1 MQERAIHISSVNREK
16 IGTSKAEDF
25 VIKFNPIL
33 KLRDDMNNEIAVDR
47 LTMTYSWHNINP
59 EYQNNTIKYSTDSGN
74 TWETVTFVDGMYSY
88 TDLNDYLHQYMDTK
102 NHKTVEGDYN
112 INILFVL
119 SSYKVVIEIDNNY
132 QLDLRN
138 TNFGELIGFQKKLVT
153 QTEYGS
159 DLPNITNSIDIIN
172 INTDGITDSI
182 VDGQNTNTIIR
193 IPTDNLTRSY
203 PFTFEPR
210 RALFCPVAS
219 NHISQMRFYIS
230 DALNRPVNL
239 NGIDWYLT
247 LILRSTPI

>member
-25 VIKFNPIL
+25 LIKFNPIL
-33 KLRDDMNNEIAVDR
+33 KLRDDMINEIAVDR

-59 EYQNNTIKYSTDSGN
+59 EYQNNVIKYSTDSGQ

-88 TDLNDYLHQYMDTK
+88 TDLNEYIHQYMDSK
-102 NHKTVEGDYN
+102 NHKTGDKYH
-112 INILFVL
+112 INVTFVL

-138 TNFGELIGFQKKLVT
+138 TNFGELIGFQQKLVK

-159 DLPNITNSIDIIN
+159 DLPNITNSIDIIY
-172 INTDGITDSI
+172 INSNCITDSI
-182 VDGQNTNTIIR
+182 VDGQNTNTLAV

-203 PFTFEPR
+203 PFSYEPKR
-210 RALFCPVAS
+210 LLFCHVAS
-219 NHISQMRFYIS
+219 NHISQMRFYVS
-230 DALNRPVNL
+230 DALGRPINL
-239 NGIDWYLT
+239 NGIDWFLT